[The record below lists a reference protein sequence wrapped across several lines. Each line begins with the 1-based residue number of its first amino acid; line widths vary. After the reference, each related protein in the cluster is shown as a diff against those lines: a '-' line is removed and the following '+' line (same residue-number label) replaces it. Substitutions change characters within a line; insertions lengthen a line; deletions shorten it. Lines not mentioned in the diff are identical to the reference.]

1 MHKSL
6 LDVVANA
13 ELLDELTVLVDVVL
27 LDVGEETTT
36 LTNQHEQTTAGV
48 EVLLVGLHV
57 LGQLLDALGQD
68 GNLNLGVAGVLG
80 VLAELG
86 GELRLAL
93 LGNRHDFTFL
103 VAAAGCAPHGLDSP
117 STGKPPV
124 ERISKWRVPTERYV
138 TTDQQHNA
146 AIAQLDHVMQE
157 TGTTKEDGPR
167 QLRKQRLTYLET
179 ISYLWRKCDRRLS
192 PWRT

>member
-13 ELLDELTVLVDVVL
+13 ELLDELTVLIDVVL

-80 VLAELG
+80 VLTELG

-103 VAAAGCAPHGLDSP
+103 VATAGCAPHGLDSP

-124 ERISKWRVPTERYV
+124 ERISKWRVPTGRYV

-146 AIAQLDHVMQE
+146 AIAQLDHVMQ
-157 TGTTKEDGPR
+157 R
-167 QLRKQRLTYLET
+167 LRRNVA
-179 ISYLWRKCDRRLS
+179 RRRRPNQPGAS
-192 PWRT
+192 ST

>member
-13 ELLDELTVLVDVVL
+13 ELLDELTVLIDVVL

-36 LTNQHEQTTAGV
+36 LTDEHEQTTTGV

-68 GNLNLGVAGVLG
+68 GDLNLGVAGVLG
-80 VLAELG
+80 VLAELS
-86 GELRLAL
+86 GELRFAL

-103 VAAAGCAPHGLDSP
+103 VTAAGCAPHGLDSP

-124 ERISKWRVPTERYV
+124 ERISKWRVPTGSYV

-146 AIAQLDHVMQE
+146 AIAQLAHVMQ
-157 TGTTKEDGPR
+157 R
-167 QLRKQRLTYLET
+167 LRRNVA
-179 ISYLWRKCDRRLS
+179 RRRRPNQPKAS
-192 PWRT
+192 ST

>member
-13 ELLDELTVLVDVVL
+13 ELLDELTVLIDVVL

-36 LTNQHEQTTAGV
+36 LTDEHEQATTGV

-68 GNLNLGVAGVLG
+68 GDLNLGVAGVLG

-103 VAAAGCAPHGLDSP
+103 VAAAGCGPMASIRPQLGSRRWSGYPSGGYQQVGMLPQTSSTMPQSHNLPMLCSVFEEMSPVGVAPINPGHHRHSPETDGTHGESSGNHP
-117 STGKPPV
+117 
-124 ERISKWRVPTERYV
+124 
-138 TTDQQHNA
+138 
-146 AIAQLDHVMQE
+146 
-157 TGTTKEDGPR
+157 
-167 QLRKQRLTYLET
+167 
-179 ISYLWRKCDRRLS
+179 
-192 PWRT
+192 

>member
-13 ELLDELTVLVDVVL
+13 ELLDELTVLIDVVL

-36 LTNQHEQTTAGV
+36 LTDEHEQTTAGV

-68 GNLNLGVAGVLG
+68 GDLNLGVAGVLG

-86 GELRLAL
+86 GARSARPWPPSCRSRRASQPLPKW
-93 LGNRHDFTFL
+93 FSWCCVVYL
-103 VAAAGCAPHGLDSP
+103 VNV
-117 STGKPPV
+117 STGGSQCGLKRPH
-124 ERISKWRVPTERYV
+124 PTS
-138 TTDQQHNA
+138 A
-146 AIAQLDHVMQE
+146 
-157 TGTTKEDGPR
+157 
-167 QLRKQRLTYLET
+167 
-179 ISYLWRKCDRRLS
+179 CLS
-192 PWRT
+192 GGKVSVNN

>member
-36 LTNQHEQTTAGV
+36 LTNQHEQTTTGV

-80 VLAELG
+80 VLTELG

-124 ERISKWRVPTERYV
+124 ERISKWRVPTGRYV
-138 TTDQQHNA
+138 TTDKQHNA
-146 AIAQLDHVMQE
+146 AIAQVAHVMDGLSVIPLQHCVQE
-157 TGTTKEDGPR
+157 SIAIDICSGIELNFR
-167 QLRKQRLTYLET
+167 AIQT
-179 ISYLWRKCDRRLS
+179 IHEAHKN
-192 PWRT
+192 